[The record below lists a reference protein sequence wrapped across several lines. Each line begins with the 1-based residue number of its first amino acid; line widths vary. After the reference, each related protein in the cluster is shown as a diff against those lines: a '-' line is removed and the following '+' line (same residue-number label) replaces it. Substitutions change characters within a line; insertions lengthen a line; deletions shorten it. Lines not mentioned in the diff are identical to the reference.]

1 MTRDPLLLA
10 ASTVCSLQM
19 NRALFEGNVIQ
30 FSGMSPRQ
38 LHACI
43 GLLLPN
49 IETYRYSCFVYT
61 THN

>member
-1 MTRDPLLLA
+1 MIRDPSLLA
-10 ASTVCSLQM
+10 ANIVCSLQM
-19 NRALFEGNVIQ
+19 NRAVVEGTVIQ
-30 FSGMSPRQ
+30 FSAMSLRQ

-49 IETYRYSCFVYT
+49 IQAHRYSCFVYT